1 MAKSKKSL
9 KKILPK
15 LTESNYYSKEADLH
29 YMSVSQ
35 YKSFMNCEAR
45 TMAKLNG
52 EYEEEKNSALLF
64 GSYIDSY
71 FEGTLDDFKANNP
84 DLFVTKKT
92 LVPSDEEMC
101 KSNPEWYTKNGRLK
115 AEMSMKKIEE
125 LEPDYVKTEFV
136 GLKAEFAKADE
147 IIKLIESNELFM
159 KFMSGEK
166 QVILTFKLFGVWWK
180 IKMDSFIRKICIT
193 DLKIMK
199 DTKSIPKWRYDTQGA
214 IYQKGVELNDLGKLP
229 FYLAV
234 ATKED
239 IPDLNIFQIP
249 QSTLDLALME
259 VEENLPHII
268 EVKTGKIAPTR
279 CEKCDYCK
287 RTRKVRI
294 RNYNE
299 LLE

>member
-1 MAKSKKSL
+1 MAKSKKSS
-9 KKILPK
+9 KKMLPK
-15 LTESNYYSKEADLH
+15 LTESNYYSNEADLH

-35 YKSFMNCEAR
+35 YKSFMSCEAR

-64 GSYIDSY
+64 GSYVDSAI
-71 FEGTLDDFKANNP
+71 EGTLEQFKTENP
-84 DLFVTKKT
+84 QIFK
-92 LVPSDEEMC
+92 
-101 KSNPEWYTKNGRLK
+101 KNGEPYAEYVK
-115 AEMSMKKIEE
+115 AEE
-125 LEPDYVKTEFV
+125 LIR
-136 GLKAEFAKADE
+136 LIKA
-147 IIKLIESNELFM
+147 NELFM
-159 KFMSGEK
+159 KFLGGEK
-166 QVILTFKLFGVWWK
+166 QVILTFNLFDVDWK
-180 IKMDSFIRKICIT
+180 IKMDSFVRDICIT
-193 DLKIMK
+193 DLKTARNTEGIV
-199 DTKSIPKWRYDTQGA
+199 KWRYDIQGA

-259 VEENLPHII
+259 VEENLPHIM
-268 EVKTGKIAPTR
+268 EVKSGKIAPTR

-287 RTRKVRI
+287 KTRQVRI

>member
-1 MAKSKKSL
+1 MAKQKKSK

-15 LTESNYYSKEADLH
+15 LTESNYYSNESDKA

-35 YKSFMNCEAR
+35 YKSFMSCEAR

-52 EYEEEKNSALLF
+52 KYEEKKSSALLF
-64 GSYIDSY
+64 GSYVDSAI
-71 FEGTLDDFKANNP
+71 EGTLEQFKAENP
-84 DLFVTKKT
+84 QIFK
-92 LVPSDEEMC
+92 
-101 KSNPEWYTKNGRLK
+101 KNGEHYAEFVK
-115 AEMSMKKIEE
+115 AEE
-125 LEPDYVKTEFV
+125 LIR
-136 GLKAEFAKADE
+136 L
-147 IIKLIESNELFM
+147 IKENELFM
-159 KFMSGEK
+159 KFLGGEK
-166 QVILTFKLFGVWWK
+166 QVILTFNLFDVDWK
-180 IKMDSFIRKICIT
+180 IKMDSFVRDICIT
-193 DLKIMK
+193 DLKTARNTEGIV
-199 DTKSIPKWRYDTQGA
+199 KWRYDIQGA

-259 VEENLPHII
+259 VEENLPHIM
-268 EVKTGKIAPTR
+268 EVKSGKIAPTR

-287 RTRKVRI
+287 KTRQVRI

>member
-1 MAKSKKSL
+1 MAKSKKSS

-15 LTESNYYSKEADLH
+15 LTENNYYDRSSDLA

-35 YKSFMNCEAR
+35 YKSFMSCEAR

-52 EYEEEKNSALLF
+52 EYEEEKNGALLF
-64 GSYIDSY
+64 GSYVDSAI
-71 FEGTLDDFKANNP
+71 EGTLEQFKAENP
-84 DLFVTKKT
+84 QIFK
-92 LVPSDEEMC
+92 
-101 KSNPEWYTKNGRLK
+101 KNGEPYAEYVK
-115 AEMSMKKIEE
+115 AEE
-125 LEPDYVKTEFV
+125 LIR
-136 GLKAEFAKADE
+136 L
-147 IIKLIESNELFM
+147 IKENELFM
-159 KFMSGEK
+159 KFLGGEK
-166 QVILTFKLFGVWWK
+166 QVILTFNLFDVDWK
-180 IKMDSFIRKICIT
+180 IKMDSFVRDICIT
-193 DLKIMK
+193 DLKTARNTEGIV
-199 DTKSIPKWRYDTQGA
+199 KWRYDIQGA

-259 VEENLPHII
+259 VEENLPHIM
-268 EVKTGKIAPTR
+268 EVKLGKIAPTR

-287 RTRKVRI
+287 KTRQVRI